1 VASLDGYTV
10 TVQAPGPDAPTG
22 LIASGTIDGR
32 AWQVVADQPDTHGA
46 GPGRQ
51 YIRPMGAAFGH
62 ARQVVS
68 VPSLRASSAVPVDF
82 GWPFGSIGSSADA
95 IKGHPQVQYG
105 AVRAD
110 VSYVTVELGN
120 GAVLTL
126 HPATVYGTRAVA
138 FAVPEDATIAAV
150 TAYSDRREIATAVP
164 FKYPLGPAYFGAWLS
179 PGQPGNPRAS
189 HPVGGGT
196 FEGRAWSVTAHTG
209 PWGTCL
215 TASWGGA
222 GGGAGGIGGAGC
234 VTATSGPGTR
244 ILFTTPGFRGV
255 ACGIA
260 APSVARLVVH
270 HPDGSGVQVR
280 PVTVAGQKFFAFATR
295 PGSQPPTWTAY
306 DGSGGVAASS

>member
-1 VASLDGYTV
+1 MTV
-10 TVQAPGPDAPTG
+10 EGPGPDAPVG

-32 AWQVVADQPDTHGA
+32 AWQVVVDQPGTHGA

-51 YIRPMGAAFGH
+51 NIRPMGAVFGD

-82 GWPFGSIGSSADA
+82 GWPFGAIGSSADA

-110 VSYVTVELGN
+110 VSYVKVELGN

-126 HPATVYGTRAVA
+126 HPASVYGTRAVA
-138 FAVPEDATIAAV
+138 FAAPEDATITAV
-150 TAYSDRREIATAVP
+150 TAYSDRGEIATAVP
-164 FKYPLGPAYFGAWLS
+164 FKYQLGPAYFGVWLS

-189 HPVGGGT
+189 YQVGGGT
-196 FEGRAWSVTAHTG
+196 FEGQAWSATAHTG

-215 TASWGGA
+215 TASSGGA
-222 GGGAGGIGGAGC
+222 GGAGGAEGGAGGIGGAGC
-234 VTATSGPGTR
+234 VTAGSGPGTR
-244 ILFTTPGFRGV
+244 ILFTTIGARGV

-270 HPDGSGVQVR
+270 RPDGSSVQVR
-280 PVTVAGQKFFAFATR
+280 PVTVAGQKFFAFATS
-295 PGSQPPTWTAY
+295 PGSQPLTWTAY
-306 DGSGGVAASS
+306 DGSGGVVASS

>member
-1 VASLDGYTV
+1 V
-10 TVQAPGPDAPTG
+10 TVEGPGPDAPVG

-32 AWQVVADQPDTHGA
+32 AWQVVVDQPGTHGA

-51 YIRPMGAAFGH
+51 NIRPMGAVFGD

-82 GWPFGSIGSSADA
+82 GWPFGAIGSSADA

-110 VSYVTVELGN
+110 VSYVKVELGN

-126 HPATVYGTRAVA
+126 HPASVYGTRAVA
-138 FAVPEDATIAAV
+138 FAAPEDATITAV
-150 TAYSDRREIATAVP
+150 TAYSDRGEIATAVP
-164 FKYPLGPAYFGAWLS
+164 FKYQLGPAYFGVWLS

-189 HPVGGGT
+189 YQVGGGT
-196 FEGRAWSVTAHTG
+196 FEGQAWSATAHTG

-215 TASWGGA
+215 TASSGGA
-222 GGGAGGIGGAGC
+222 GGAGGAEGGAGGIGGAGC
-234 VTATSGPGTR
+234 VTAGSGPGTR
-244 ILFTTPGFRGV
+244 ILFTTIGARGV

-270 HPDGSGVQVR
+270 RPDGSSVQVR
-280 PVTVAGQKFFAFATR
+280 PVTVAGQKFFAFATS
-295 PGSQPPTWTAY
+295 PGSQPLTWTAY
-306 DGSGGVAASS
+306 DGSGGVVASS